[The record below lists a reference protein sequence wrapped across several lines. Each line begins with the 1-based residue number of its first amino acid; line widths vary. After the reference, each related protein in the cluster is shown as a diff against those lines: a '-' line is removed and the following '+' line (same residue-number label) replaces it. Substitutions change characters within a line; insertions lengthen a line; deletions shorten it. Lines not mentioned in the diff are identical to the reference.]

1 MNNYINNNE
10 ELLDRDNEIAEIT
23 KIINNHGNKNS
34 IILITGISGVGKSG
48 LICKLKNS
56 GFLSSNV
63 VTVKMNK
70 SSVSTLEN
78 LQYFNAICQA
88 TQEFSFKNN
97 TLIPTP
103 VQYGYS
109 SLGNL
114 IKYFFSII
122 KSKRGYGNA
131 ISIAE
136 SAEEEP
142 VIRKKDYIVYVLNNA
157 NIILDIENIQNID
170 TQSFEILREIV
181 ETTENNVFILE
192 YTNEEKEKSHYINL
206 YKELLETGAEITEYR
221 VEKMDF
227 FYAKQLAPKN
237 LELDINVLEKIYDS
251 NDGNLMEIIL
261 ANDKSTVNKS
271 NIDISMHSL
280 NNLEKH
286 IVYTVYLNDDCI
298 DCDLLFH
305 LLLLS
310 ESKKQKSNFYITNK
324 RLTKAIQN
332 LKNRKILNIENKQIF
347 LVHDSLHKEL
357 DKLRFDPILYY
368 AYSSIKTY
376 YLSMLCKNHKNK
388 DVIEKLV
395 FLFLKF
401 ADSEL
406 LSILPNVKELIS
418 DIKYPHLI
426 ITELEN
432 FRKKLLVTSA
442 INKEG
447 IYSLTI
453 LLVELCLANKLY
465 EQAQKN
471 LDIVFDQNNHYH
483 LALQGEIYALQE
495 NIESKEKLLNLISK
509 SCENS
514 RLRLILELCLL
525 YHSMKM
531 DKFRESETYCKK
543 ILNNQSYKKYKEYAY
558 ALRNYAELC
567 DSNFEC
573 INYYSKAL
581 KIFKSN
587 GMLFDVACVYISLSM
602 IYSYEGK
609 LQKATECIKRAMK
622 LDNKDLSQCYVLN
635 NLSVI
640 NILKG
645 TYDKITEKN
654 LFDAILLSV
663 TAYEKIIIYCNLL
676 IYYCLTN
683 NSQKA
688 EKFANKIEN
697 SDYKK
702 FQYEEFTHIVYQD
715 LLYYYKWK
723 KNTDKEL
730 YYYTKILKLINDPNM
745 RKSTRNLA
753 KAMNGLSN
761 SEYFYSKY
769 PFRVDFL
776 GYWEFNIDNGL
787 DHFE

>member
-1 MNNYINNNE
+1 MNNYINNR

-48 LICKLKNS
+48 LICKLKNT

-78 LQYFNAICQA
+78 LQYFNAIYKALQD
-88 TQEFSFKNN
+88 FSFKNN

-103 VQYGYS
+103 VRYGYS

-114 IKYFFSII
+114 TKYFFSII
-122 KSKRGYGNA
+122 KSKRGYGDA

-192 YTNEEKEKSHYINL
+192 YTNGEKERSHYINL

-237 LELDINVLEKIYDS
+237 LELDINVLEEIYDS
-251 NDGNLMEIIL
+251 NGGNLMEIIL
-261 ANDKSTVNKS
+261 ANEKSSVNKS
-271 NIDISMHSL
+271 NIDISMQNL

-298 DCDLLFH
+298 DYNLLFH

-310 ESKKQKSNFYITNK
+310 ESKKQRQNFYVTKK
-324 RLTKAIQN
+324 RLTKIIQN

-347 LVHDSLHKEL
+347 LVHDSIRKEL

-368 AYSSIKTY
+368 TYSSIKTY
-376 YLSMLCKNHKNK
+376 YLSILRQNQKNK

-418 DIKYPHLI
+418 DIKYPYLI
-426 ITELEN
+426 ITELEK
-432 FRKKLLVTSA
+432 FRKKLLGTSA
-442 INKEG
+442 VNKEG

-465 EQAQKN
+465 EQAQNN
-471 LDIVFDQNNHYH
+471 LDIVFDHNNHYH

-509 SCENS
+509 SCEDS
-514 RLRLILELCLL
+514 RLRLILELCLM

-531 DKFRESETYCKK
+531 NKSSESETYGKK

-573 INYYSKAL
+573 IDYYSKAL

-602 IYSYEGK
+602 IYSYEGQ
-609 LQKATECIKRAMK
+609 LQKATDCIKRAME
-622 LDNKDLSQCYVLN
+622 LDNKNLSQCYVLN

-663 TAYEKIIIYCNLL
+663 SDYEKIIIYCNLL

-702 FQYEEFTHIVYQD
+702 FQYEEFTHIIYQD
-715 LLYYYKWK
+715 LLYYYQRK

-730 YYYTKILKLINDPNM
+730 YYYTKILKLINDPNT
-745 RKSTRNLA
+745 RNSTRNLA
-753 KAMNGLSN
+753 KAMNGLSK

-776 GYWEFNIDNGL
+776 GYWEFNIDNSL